1 MGSTETGLVAFLL
14 SFFLLVLGYCF
25 YANMKSIKSG
35 EYDKFEKTRKAKRG
49 GERWEAEG

>member
-25 YANMKSIKSG
+25 YANMNSIKSG
-35 EYDKFEKTRKAKRG
+35 EYQKYEKARKSKSG
-49 GERWEAEG
+49 GERWQAEG